1 MREYVGVEK
10 LIKKIQDMENRGA
23 WLTGRDVRQEDL
35 VNQIIGTIVRTAMEG
50 SSPEIPYEE
59 KQNEGVRVGYQMNC
73 ISEKYFS
80 VSELA
85 KHDFKLKEILKVPT
99 KDRVIPFRVEHVT
112 DEKAYLV
119 AVDCVDRAR
128 MTDMNECLD
137 EFMKELPED
146 FLDIC
151 GEIEHK
157 VNGKLIRKSKVTLLS
172 YGNTTGC
179 ENCNGADDTQ
189 FDGLRSEADRCK
201 NDEKGVVRWYWE
213 DTPYDYKD
221 WDEYSYASNSTRF
234 LGVGTGGYPCYNYFA
249 SYASGVCPI
258 IAIKRKKK
266 TEEK

>member
-1 MREYVGVEK
+1 MREYVDVEK

-35 VNQIIGTIVRTAMEG
+35 VNQIIGTIVRTVMEG

-59 KQNEGVRVGYQMNC
+59 KQSEEVRAGYQMNC
-73 ISEKYFS
+73 ISEEYFS
-80 VSELA
+80 ASELA
-85 KHDFKLKEILKVPT
+85 RHDFKLKEILKVPVADKT
-99 KDRVIPFRVEHVT
+99 IAFRVEHIT
-112 DEKAYLV
+112 DEKVYLV
-119 AVDCVDRAR
+119 AVNSIGRSSR
-128 MTDMNECLD
+128 THMNEYLD

-179 ENCNGADDTQ
+179 ENCNGSDDMQ
-189 FDGLRSEADRCK
+189 FDGLQSEAEKCK
-201 NDEKGVVRWYWE
+201 NDANGEACWYWE
-213 DTPYDYKD
+213 DTPYGYEGWNED
-221 WDEYSYASNSTRF
+221 SSASNSTYF
-234 LGVGTGGYPCYNYFA
+234 LYVNTYGYPSYNN
-249 SYASGVCPI
+249 YASNTTGVCPCLSI
-258 IAIKRKKK
+258 LRKKK